1 MCVWYTQVM
10 PQVGLPVSI
19 TLWETME
26 GIPMANRVLA
36 GWLFNSVIAWFKVL
50 LSLERQK
57 G

>member
-36 GWLFNSVIAWFKVL
+36 G
-50 LSLERQK
+50 
-57 G
+57 